1 MVVEVIADGLAFP
14 EGPVVLP
21 DGLIA
26 CVQMAADVVTVL
38 GPAEETATQA
48 PLARRDLRCPG
59 GPNGMVLTAGGRH
72 AIVCLNGG
80 LTFTA
85 DGDHLLPGIAE
96 DPQARGGLTLIDL
109 DTGTLE
115 PVIGCGPDSPVSG
128 PNDVVLSAP
137 DSPAGE
143 GIWFTDLGRRLDD
156 GPEPGGVFWFGGG
169 LGVVRAAYPRPGRP
183 NGIALSADGAT
194 LYVTESA
201 SAQIWAW
208 PILGPGELREPLLVR
223 QFAAPARLDGIAVTA
238 AGNLVVATLVLGELT
253 TLSPTGQVLSRVAV
267 DDPMPTNVCF
277 GGSDHTDLFV
287 TLGATGRLVRL
298 PWPEPGLS
306 PSPR

>member
-1 MVVEVIADGLAFP
+1 MTVEVIADGLAFP

-21 DGLIA
+21 DGSIA
-26 CVQMAADVVTVL
+26 CVQMAADVVSVL
-38 GPAEETATQA
+38 GPAEETASGT
-48 PLARRDLRCPG
+48 PIARRDLRCPG
-59 GPNGMVLTAGGRH
+59 GPNGMALAAGGRH
-72 AIVCLNGG
+72 AIICLNGG
-80 LTFTA
+80 LSFTA

-96 DPQARGGLTLIDL
+96 DPQARGGLARIDL
-109 DTGTLE
+109 DTGALE
-115 PVIGCGPDSPVSG
+115 SLIDCGPDSPVSG

-137 DSPAGE
+137 GTPAGE

-156 GPEPGGVFWFGGG
+156 GPEPGGVFWFGEVQ
-169 LGVVRAAYPRPGRP
+169 GVVRAAYPRPGRP

-208 PILGPGELREPLLVR
+208 PVLGPGHLGEPRLVH

-238 AGNLVVATLVLGELT
+238 VGNLVVATLVLGELT

-277 GGSDHTDLFV
+277 GGPDHTDLFV

-306 PSPR
+306 LLPR